1 MITNQKNFKKMK
13 KIVKFF
19 AIAAV
24 MFGFSSGIFAQ
35 TTASATASAVIIAP
49 LSITQSANLH
59 FGVIWR
65 GTTAGVVTVSPANVR
80 SSTGGV
86 TLSGLAP
93 ANTAAAFTITGEP
106 TRAITITIPTTDVTI
121 TDGTNNMI
129 VNNFQSTPASGT
141 YTLAGATTTLNVGAD
156 LNVGANQA
164 SGTYTGTF
172 NVSVNYN

>member
-1 MITNQKNFKKMK
+1 MK
-13 KIVKFF
+13 KIIKFF
-19 AIAAV
+19 AIAVV
-24 MFGFSSGIFAQ
+24 MLGFSSGIFAQ
-35 TTASATASAVIIAP
+35 TSASASASAVIISP
-49 LSITQSANLH
+49 LSITHVAGADLH
-59 FGVIWR
+59 FGVIWK

-86 TLSGLAP
+86 TLAMISP
-93 ANTAAAFTITGEP
+93 VNTVASFTITGELG
-106 TRAITITIPTTDVTI
+106 RAITITLPPSPAGITI
-121 TDGTNNMI
+121 TDGTNNMT

-156 LNVGANQA
+156 LNVNADQP

>member
-1 MITNQKNFKKMK
+1 MK
-13 KIVKFF
+13 KIVKFL
-19 AIAAV
+19 AIAVV
-24 MFGFSSGIFAQ
+24 MLGFSSGIFAQ
-35 TTASATASAVIIAP
+35 TTASASASAVIIAP
-49 LSITQSANLH
+49 LSIVQTADLH

-65 GTTAGVVTVSPANVR
+65 GTTSGVVTVTPANVR
-80 SSTGGV
+80 SATGGV

-93 ANTAAAFTITGEP
+93 TNTVASFTISGEP
-106 TRAITITIPTTDVTI
+106 TRAITITLPATDVTI
-121 TDGTNNMI
+121 TDGTNNMT
-129 VNNFQSTPASGT
+129 VNNFQSTPAAGA

>member
-1 MITNQKNFKKMK
+1 MK
-13 KIVKFF
+13 KIIKFL
-19 AIAAV
+19 AIATV
-24 MFGFSSGIFAQ
+24 MLGFSSGLFAQ

-49 LSITQSANLH
+49 LSITQVSDLH

-65 GTTAGVVTVSPANVR
+65 GATAGVVTVTPGNVR

-93 ANTAAAFTITGEP
+93 VNTAASFTISGEP
-106 TRAITITIPTTDVTI
+106 GRAITITLPPHPAGITI
-121 TDGTNNMI
+121 IDGANNMV
-129 VNNFQSTPASGT
+129 VNNFQSTPAAGA
-141 YTLAGATTTLNVGAD
+141 YTLADANTTLNVGAD
-156 LNVGANQA
+156 LNVGAGQA

>member
-1 MITNQKNFKKMK
+1 M
-13 KIVKFF
+13 
-19 AIAAV
+19 
-24 MFGFSSGIFAQ
+24 
-35 TTASATASAVIIAP
+35 
-49 LSITQSANLH
+49 
-59 FGVIWR
+59 
-65 GTTAGVVTVSPANVR
+65 VTVSPANVR